1 MKDLID
7 ERYLSEEIVKE
18 IGIGTAEG
26 AESFAYSIR
35 KDIFKGCKYLQI
47 CTDAEKYSE
56 SMVFYQLQENS
67 SGISC
72 VDVSYNA
79 DSGMFKIIMDI
90 DSDRDDVKVS
100 INNKLVSASE
110 EGACLIVTDFS
121 GEYSI
126 RFYAI
131 DAGWDQTEYI
141 LGGFSYIL
149 K

>member
-1 MKDLID
+1 MKEIFDG
-7 ERYLSEEIVKE
+7 RYLSEEIVKE

-26 AESFAYSIR
+26 AKSFAYSIM
-35 KDIFKGCKYLQI
+35 KDIFNVCKYLLI
-47 CTDAEKYSE
+47 FTDAEEYSE
-56 SMVFYQLQENS
+56 SMVFNQLQENS

-79 DSGMFKIIMDI
+79 DSGMFTIIMDI

-100 INNKLVSASE
+100 INNKHVSASE
-110 EGACLIVTDFS
+110 EGACLIVTDFF

-126 RFYAI
+126 WFYAI
-131 DAGWDQTEYI
+131 GWDQTEHLLDCYN
-141 LGGFSYIL
+141 YIL

>member
-7 ERYLSEEIVKE
+7 ERYLSEETVNE
-18 IGIGTAEG
+18 IGIGTSEG
-26 AESFAYSIR
+26 ARSFAYSIR
-35 KDIFKGCKYLQI
+35 KDVLEATDYLQI
-47 CTDAEKYSE
+47 CTDAVNSE
-56 SMVFYQLQENS
+56 SLDVNQIQENS
-67 SGISC
+67 SGLSC
-72 VDVSYNA
+72 VDVIYNE
-79 DSGMFKIIMDI
+79 DSGMLTIIMEL

>member
-1 MKDLID
+1 MKEIFDS
-7 ERYLSEEIVKE
+7 RYLSEEIVKE

-26 AESFAYSIR
+26 AKSFAYSIR
-35 KDIFKGCKYLQI
+35 KDIFKDCKYLLI
-47 CTDAEKYSE
+47 CTDAEECSE
-56 SMVFYQLQENS
+56 SMVFNQLQENS

-72 VDVSYNA
+72 VDVDYNA
-79 DSGMFKIIMDI
+79 DSGTFNIILNI

-110 EGACLIVTDFS
+110 EGTCLIVTDFF

-126 RFYAI
+126 WFYAI
-131 DAGWDQTEYI
+131 GWDQTEHLLDCYN
-141 LGGFSYIL
+141 YIL

>member
-7 ERYLSEEIVKE
+7 ERYLSEETVNE

-26 AESFAYSIR
+26 ARSFAYSIR
-35 KDIFKGCKYLQI
+35 KDVLEATDYLQI
-47 CTDAEKYSE
+47 CTDAVNSE
-56 SMVFYQLQENS
+56 SLDINQIQENS
-67 SGISC
+67 SGLSC
-72 VDVSYNA
+72 VDVIYNE
-79 DSGMFKIIMDI
+79 DSGMLTIIMEL

>member
-7 ERYLSEEIVKE
+7 ERYLSEETVNE
-18 IGIGTAEG
+18 IGIGTSEG
-26 AESFAYSIR
+26 ARSFAYSIR
-35 KDIFKGCKYLQI
+35 KDVLEATDYLQI
-47 CTDAEKYSE
+47 CTDAVNSE
-56 SMVFYQLQENS
+56 SLDINQIQENS
-67 SGISC
+67 SGLSC
-72 VDVSYNA
+72 VDVIYNE
-79 DSGMFKIIMDI
+79 DSGMLTIIMEL

-141 LGGFSYIL
+141 LGSFSYIL

>member
-1 MKDLID
+1 MKEIFDS
-7 ERYLSEEIVKE
+7 RYLSEEIVKV

-26 AESFAYSIR
+26 AKSFAYSIR
-35 KDIFKGCKYLQI
+35 KDIFKDCKYLQI
-47 CTDAEKYSE
+47 CTDAEEYSE
-56 SMVFYQLQENS
+56 SMVFNQLQENS

-72 VDVSYNA
+72 VDVDYNA
-79 DSGMFKIIMDI
+79 DSGMFNIIMAI

-110 EGACLIVTDFS
+110 EGACLIVTDFF

-126 RFYAI
+126 WFYAI
-131 DAGWDQTEYI
+131 GWDYTEY
-141 LGGFSYIL
+141 LLDYYDYIS

>member
-7 ERYLSEEIVKE
+7 ERYLSEETVKE

-26 AESFAYSIR
+26 ARSFAYSIR
-35 KDIFKGCKYLQI
+35 KDVLEATDYLQI
-47 CTDAEKYSE
+47 CTDAVNSE
-56 SMVFYQLQENS
+56 SLDINQIQEKS
-67 SGISC
+67 SGLSC
-72 VDVSYNA
+72 VDVIYNE
-79 DSGMFKIIMDI
+79 DSGMLTIIMEL

>member
-7 ERYLSEEIVKE
+7 ERYLSEETVKE

-26 AESFAYSIR
+26 ARSFAYSIR
-35 KDIFKGCKYLQI
+35 KDVLEATDYLQI
-47 CTDAEKYSE
+47 CTDAVNSE
-56 SMVFYQLQENS
+56 SLDINQIQENS
-67 SGISC
+67 SGLSC
-72 VDVSYNA
+72 VDVIYNE
-79 DSGMFKIIMDI
+79 DSGMLTIIMEL

-141 LGGFSYIL
+141 LGSFSYIL

>member
-7 ERYLSEEIVKE
+7 ERYLSEETVKE

-26 AESFAYSIR
+26 ARSFAYSIR
-35 KDIFKGCKYLQI
+35 KDVLEATDYLQI
-47 CTDAEKYSE
+47 CTDAVNSE
-56 SMVFYQLQENS
+56 SLDINQIQENS
-67 SGISC
+67 SGLSC
-72 VDVSYNA
+72 VDVIYNE
-79 DSGMFKIIMDI
+79 DSGMLTIIMEL

>member
-1 MKDLID
+1 MKEIFDS
-7 ERYLSEEIVKE
+7 RYLSEEIVKE
-18 IGIGTAEG
+18 VGIGTAEG

-56 SMVFYQLQENS
+56 SIVFNQLQENS

-110 EGACLIVTDFS
+110 EGTCLIVTDFF

-126 RFYAI
+126 WFYAI
-131 DAGWDQTEYI
+131 GWDQTEHLLDCYN
-141 LGGFSYIL
+141 YIL